1 MYLYANFFLPAAK
14 HVSGSRQI
22 LNTKEDG
29 LPYKSNRLNNIL
41 FSGWSRMIVYYRT
54 YRITFNKWTFSLL
67 KSDKSYFPV
76 IWRYMG
82 LLFCLFD
89 FVLFACFLN
98 RKSLYTDSI
107 CPLRLSGIRKALPA
121 SQALI
126 HVCVHVSLFVCYVDI
141 KLAPNVLHKVS
152 LYTKMCTKVFPKHS
166 L

>member
-1 MYLYANFFLPAAK
+1 MPIFFLAAAK
-14 HVSGSRQI
+14 HVSWSRQI
-22 LNTKEDG
+22 LNTKRTGFRTTRQTDWIISYSLDG
-29 LPYKSNRLNNIL
+29 T
-41 FSGWSRMIVYYRT
+41 VYRT

-98 RKSLYTDSI
+98 RKSLYNSI

-141 KLAPNVLHKVS
+141 KLAPNMLHKVS
-152 LYTKMCTKVFPKHS
+152 LYTKMRTKVFPKHS